1 MRLKFN
7 KKIEFFLK
15 KNFLPQ
21 SYLFKKR
28 IKRSIKNNDE
38 KELQLLKEIIIP
50 GTDTIDVGVYRGVYS
65 YEMAKYSKIVHA
77 FEPNPVIFNDI
88 KLNLSKIIKNINFY
102 NYALSD
108 HEKNS
113 ILKVPI
119 RNKDFDRSN
128 YEEYFQ
134 MGKATIHDENKM
146 EDIETFEVKS
156 KKLDSFSFSNK
167 ISFIKVDVEGHEL
180 AVIRGA
186 ENTIKKNKP
195 ILLVEIEERHSQ
207 KKVSET
213 LDYINS
219 LGYISYFYKN
229 ELLKT
234 SSLDNLN
241 LYNNFIFK
249 LNHNLKPAAVH
260 SLWSFSTFITFTS
273 STIP

>member
-1 MRLKFN
+1 MKKYISSYLVLLLIAGCSQQPSSERPLSRLKMVSTFDVALDSKSQLELESEFDKALNPQNLDKWMKHMSSKPHYVGSPWSKQNAEYVAN
-7 KKIEFFLK
+7 K
-15 KNFLPQ
+15 
-21 SYLFKKR
+21 
-28 IKRSIKNNDE
+28 
-38 KELQLLKEIIIP
+38 
-50 GTDTIDVGVYRGVYS
+50 
-65 YEMAKYSKIVHA
+65 
-77 FEPNPVIFNDI
+77 FEEWGFE
-88 KLNLSKIIKNINFY
+88 S
-102 NYALSD
+102 
-108 HEKNS
+108 
-113 ILKVPI
+113 
-119 RNKDFDRSN
+119 
-128 YEEYFQ
+128 
-134 MGKATIHDENKM
+134 
-146 EDIETFEVKS
+146 DIETFEVKS

-249 LNHNLKPAAVH
+249 PK
-260 SLWSFSTFITFTS
+260 
-273 STIP
+273 

>member
-1 MRLKFN
+1 
-7 KKIEFFLK
+7 
-15 KNFLPQ
+15 
-21 SYLFKKR
+21 
-28 IKRSIKNNDE
+28 
-38 KELQLLKEIIIP
+38 
-50 GTDTIDVGVYRGVYS
+50 
-65 YEMAKYSKIVHA
+65 
-77 FEPNPVIFNDI
+77 
-88 KLNLSKIIKNINFY
+88 
-102 NYALSD
+102 
-108 HEKNS
+108 
-113 ILKVPI
+113 
-119 RNKDFDRSN
+119 
-128 YEEYFQ
+128 

-219 LGYISYFYKN
+219 LGYISYFYEN

-249 LNHNLKPAAVH
+249 PK
-260 SLWSFSTFITFTS
+260 
-273 STIP
+273 

>member
-21 SYLFKKR
+21 SYLFKRR

-38 KELQLLKEIIIP
+38 KEIKLLKEIIIP

-156 KKLDSFSFSNK
+156 KKLDN
-167 ISFIKVDVEGHEL
+167 FI
-180 AVIRGA
+180 
-186 ENTIKKNKP
+186 
-195 ILLVEIEERHSQ
+195 
-207 KKVSET
+207 
-213 LDYINS
+213 
-219 LGYISYFYKN
+219 
-229 ELLKT
+229 
-234 SSLDNLN
+234 N
-241 LYNNFIFK
+241 LYVCPIREMPLIFFKFLYFIPLLPPLAGTSAKIFLFKNIK
-249 LNHNLKPAAVH
+249 LN
-260 SLWSFSTFITFTS
+260 F
-273 STIP
+273 